1 LHYGPALIRAR
12 VRHPREWDGLAIDAD
27 SCWLFDAFA
36 SPNWRDLKIGR
47 GRT

>member
-1 LHYGPALIRAR
+1 MTRRSSAPACVIRG
-12 VRHPREWDGLAIDAD
+12 EWDGLAIDAD